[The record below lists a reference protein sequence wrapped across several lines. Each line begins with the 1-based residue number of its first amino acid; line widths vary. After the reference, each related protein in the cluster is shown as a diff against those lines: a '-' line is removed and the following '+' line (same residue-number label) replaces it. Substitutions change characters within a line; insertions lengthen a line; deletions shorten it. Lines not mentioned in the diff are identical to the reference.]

1 MAYKDDLVRNLKRD
15 IVDLRRELRPLEA
28 SQVQIAQ
35 RPLRGVWAD
44 TTQSQI
50 RRLKAMIAT
59 LESVVAQFEDEK
71 PSHAKGTKQR
81 TS

>member
-1 MAYKDDLVRNLKRD
+1 MAYNDLVRNLKRD
-15 IVDLRRELRPLEA
+15 IADRRTELRPLEA
-28 SQVQIAQ
+28 GQVQIAQ

-71 PSHAKGTKQR
+71 SSDAEETKER

>member
-1 MAYKDDLVRNLKRD
+1 MAYRDLVRDLKRD

-35 RPLRGVWAD
+35 RPRGGVWAD

-50 RRLKAMIAT
+50 RSLKAMIAT
-59 LESVVAQFEDEK
+59 LESVVARFEDEK
-71 PSHAKGTKQR
+71 SSGAEGTKER